1 MWPSNADGS
10 YDRLVY
16 FFLHIA
22 VACRLDVVRR
32 ATGTQDCSYSLNSA
46 FKIIKRVPFSSPLYY
61 TRFFLAQLKYCWII
75 TLVNKI
81 LAHERFIVFL
91 T

>member
-1 MWPSNADGS
+1 VVIAAEKFTLMP
-10 YDRLVY
+10 LVTVGKDLGY
-16 FFLHIA
+16 NGVSCVFQRTML
-22 VACRLDVVRR
+22 
-32 ATGTQDCSYSLNSA
+32 Q
-46 FKIIKRVPFSSPLYY
+46 
-61 TRFFLAQLKYCWII
+61 I

>member
-1 MWPSNADGS
+1 LLGNSTGGRWSM
-10 YDRLVY
+10 
-16 FFLHIA
+16 
-22 VACRLDVVRR
+22 LD
-32 ATGTQDCSYSLNSA
+32 ALQY
-46 FKIIKRVPFSSPLYY
+46 IKARVTYY
-61 TRFFLAQLKYCWII
+61 NWFI

>member
-1 MWPSNADGS
+1 MIIYAEDQQ
-10 YDRLVY
+10 
-16 FFLHIA
+16 A
-22 VACRLDVVRR
+22 V
-32 ATGTQDCSYSLNSA
+32 
-46 FKIIKRVPFSSPLYY
+46 PL
-61 TRFFLAQLKYCWII
+61 I

>member
-1 MWPSNADGS
+1 MK
-10 YDRLVY
+10 
-16 FFLHIA
+16 
-22 VACRLDVVRR
+22 RR
-32 ATGTQDCSYSLNSA
+32 ATATVTKHEVCSENMYTQHIFRIIMSNYDCEL
-46 FKIIKRVPFSSPLYY
+46 
-61 TRFFLAQLKYCWII
+61 II

>member
-1 MWPSNADGS
+1 MIFD
-10 YDRLVY
+10 
-16 FFLHIA
+16 HIMP
-22 VACRLDVVRR
+22 VSCI
-32 ATGTQDCSYSLNSA
+32 A
-46 FKIIKRVPFSSPLYY
+46 FDIGL
-61 TRFFLAQLKYCWII
+61 I

>member
-1 MWPSNADGS
+1 VTELRDDAVYVVKNWYFPK
-10 YDRLVY
+10 LV
-16 FFLHIA
+16 
-22 VACRLDVVRR
+22 
-32 ATGTQDCSYSLNSA
+32 
-46 FKIIKRVPFSSPLYY
+46 
-61 TRFFLAQLKYCWII
+61 